1 MAECCSAMRSIHQV
15 IPEIAMLRYIAGRIL
30 FAIPVLIGISLVS
43 FAIIQLPPGDFA
55 SALKG
60 NLLNNGVSEQEADRQ
75 AQAVREQYGLD
86 QPFLIQYGR
95 WVGGI
100 ITKGS
105 FGYSFAYKRDVGELI
120 AERLPRTLVLA
131 LAAHIIS
138 TLFGIVIGIYS
149 ATHQY
154 KIGDIAATVL
164 AFLGTSIPRFFVA
177 LLILYFLAFTV
188 GAQHFTN
195 FNSPQYAFAPWSW
208 GKFVDTLSHVWP
220 VIVVAGFGGI
230 AQNMRVMR
238 GNLLDVLNMQYVTTA
253 RSKGLPER
261 SVIYKHAAPNALHP
275 IIMYQGTVLPY
286 MLAGELE
293 AAIVLGLP
301 TLAPMFYGSLLN
313 QDIYV
318 SGSFLLIYGVLLV
331 AGNLI
336 ADILLTIVDPR
347 IRYS

>member
-1 MAECCSAMRSIHQV
+1 
-15 IPEIAMLRYIAGRIL
+15 MLRYIAGRIL

-43 FAIIQLPPGDFA
+43 FIIIQLPPGDFA
-55 SALKG
+55 STLKV
-60 NLLNNGVSEQEADRQ
+60 NLINNGVSEVEAERQ

-86 QPFLIQYGR
+86 QPILVQYAR
-95 WVGGI
+95 WIGGI
-100 ITKGS
+100 VTKGS
-105 FGYSFAYKRDVGELI
+105 FGYSFAYKKDVGELI
-120 AERLPRTLVLA
+120 AERLPRTLALA
-131 LAAHIIS
+131 LSAHLIS
-138 TLFGIVIGIYS
+138 TLFGIAIGIYS

-154 KIGDIAATVL
+154 KIGDMAATVL

-177 LLILYFLAFTV
+177 LLILYWLAFSV
-188 GAQHFTN
+188 GSQQFTN

-208 GKFVDTLSHVWP
+208 GKFVDTVAHVWP

-253 RSKGLPER
+253 RSKGLSER
-261 SVIYKHAAPNALHP
+261 NVIYKHAAPNALHP
-275 IIMYQGTVLPY
+275 IVMYQGTVLPY

-301 TLAPMFYGSLLN
+301 TLAPMFYGALQS

-318 SGSFLLIYGVLLV
+318 SGGFLMIYGVLLV
-331 AGNLI
+331 VGNLI
-336 ADILLTIVDPR
+336 ADILLTVIDPR
-347 IRYS
+347 VRYS